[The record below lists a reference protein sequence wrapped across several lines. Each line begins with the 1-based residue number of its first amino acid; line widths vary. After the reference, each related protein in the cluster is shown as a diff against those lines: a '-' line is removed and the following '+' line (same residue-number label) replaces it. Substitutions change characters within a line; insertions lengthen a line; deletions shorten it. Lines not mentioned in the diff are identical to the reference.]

1 MKYRRQ
7 MAEKLWKE
15 NANEVS
21 DFLDGLGVKETFQ
34 SEASFLSSAVAA
46 VRREFRSSSLYE
58 DSESRGYVKYLFS
71 EISTTSIVSANFKA
85 RNILYIIRLLTGKC
99 SVPVQEEDEEN
110 MSYLDDKFMR
120 KERKRESW
128 WN

>member
-7 MAEKLWKE
+7 MAENLWKE

-21 DFLDGLGVKETFQ
+21 DFLDNLGVKETFQ
-34 SEASFLSSAVAA
+34 SETAFLSSAVAA
-46 VRREFRSSSLYE
+46 LRREFKSSSLYE

-71 EISTTSIVSANFKA
+71 EISTTSIVSKNFKA

-99 SVPVQEEDEEN
+99 SIPVSEEEDVD
-110 MSYLDDKFMR
+110 MDYLDDKFMR

-128 WN
+128 

>member
-7 MAEKLWKE
+7 MAENLWKE

-21 DFLDGLGVKETFQ
+21 DFLDNLGVKETFQ
-34 SEASFLSSAVAA
+34 SETAFLSSAVAA
-46 VRREFRSSSLYE
+46 LRREFKSSSLYE

-71 EISTTSIVSANFKA
+71 EISTTSIVSKNFKA
-85 RNILYIIRLLTGKC
+85 RNILYIIRLFTGKC
-99 SVPVQEEDEEN
+99 SIPVSEEEDVD
-110 MSYLDDKFMR
+110 MDYLDDKFMR

-128 WN
+128 

>member
-1 MKYRRQ
+1 MKYRSQ

-15 NANEVS
+15 NAKEVS
-21 DFLDGLGVKETFQ
+21 DFLDNLGVKETFQ
-34 SEASFLSSAVAA
+34 SETAFLSSAVAA
-46 VRREFRSSSLYE
+46 LRREFKSSSLYE

-71 EISTTSIVSANFKA
+71 EISTTSIVSKNFKA

-99 SVPVQEEDEEN
+99 SVPVSEEEDVD
-110 MSYLDDKFMR
+110 MDYLDDKFMR

-128 WN
+128 

>member
-1 MKYRRQ
+1 M
-7 MAEKLWKE
+7 
-15 NANEVS
+15 
-21 DFLDGLGVKETFQ
+21 
-34 SEASFLSSAVAA
+34 SSAVAA

-128 WN
+128 

>member
-7 MAEKLWKE
+7 MAENLWKE
-15 NANEVS
+15 NAKEVS

-34 SEASFLSSAVAA
+34 SETAFLSSAVAA

-128 WN
+128 

>member
-1 MKYRRQ
+1 MKYRSQ

-15 NANEVS
+15 NAKEVS

-58 DSESRGYVKYLFS
+58 DSESREYVKYLFS
-71 EISTTSIVSANFKA
+71 EISTTSIVSQNFKA

-99 SVPVQEEDEEN
+99 SVPVSEEEDVD
-110 MSYLDDKFMR
+110 MDYLDDKFMR

-128 WN
+128 

>member
-1 MKYRRQ
+1 MKYRSQ

-15 NANEVS
+15 NAKEVS

-58 DSESRGYVKYLFS
+58 DSESREYVKYLFS
-71 EISTTSIVSANFKA
+71 EISTTSIVSQNT
-85 RNILYIIRLLTGKC
+85 LYHKTVDWQVFGS
-99 SVPVQEEDEEN
+99 SVRRGGCGHGL
-110 MSYLDDKFMR
+110 S
-120 KERKRESW
+120 
-128 WN
+128 